1 MKEKIL
7 VSACLIGEKCRYDG
21 KDNLCQDLL
30 KLTKYFDLIPI
41 CPEVSGGLKIPR
53 VPAEIQG
60 NRVVTKKGFDV
71 TSNYQDGAYWA
82 SSIVSMF
89 KIKLAVLKERS
100 PSCGSKKIHAG
111 KFDGTL
117 IDGKGITTQKIKK
130 MGVKVIS
137 EEEVP
142 ELLKQMEEK

>member
-60 NRVVTKKGFDV
+60 NRVVTERFRCH
-71 TSNYQDGAYWA
+71 
-82 SSIVSMF
+82 
-89 KIKLAVLKERS
+89 IKLSRWRLL
-100 PSCGSKKIHAG
+100 G
-111 KFDGTL
+111 KLDCL
-117 IDGKGITTQKIKK
+117 DVQN
-130 MGVKVIS
+130 
-137 EEEVP
+137 
-142 ELLKQMEEK
+142 